1 MEIIILTMLAMPIVG
16 LAIVGPLALLERIMF
31 GKED

>member
-16 LAIVGPLALLERIMF
+16 LAIVGPLALLEIMF